1 MPCEHVRKAK
11 EFINRAQETLGW
23 NSDVGSLESVLGGAF
38 SFGLWTTLR
47 LENNVNKAKVIMIE
61 ANNFLISA
69 KNQLDSCKCDEEN
82 RIRKAKT
89 QVELA
94 ENELK
99 QLGEE
104 NMRQKL
110 LIKKGKLDRLMNNSR
125 LQGHKKETK
134 KLRDAYEELI
144 RMQEKKENENVRN
157 TQDNIETIRDNLIDS
172 GVEFDD
178 LEMIRDLCEEVTKL
192 QIQSEQEFVA
202 QITIPLN
209 QFN

>member
-1 MPCEHVRKAK
+1 ML
-11 EFINRAQETLGW
+11 N
-23 NSDVGSLESVLGGAF
+23 
-38 SFGLWTTLR
+38 
-47 LENNVNKAKVIMIE
+47 
-61 ANNFLISA
+61 
-69 KNQLDSCKCDEEN
+69 
-82 RIRKAKT
+82 
-89 QVELA
+89 
-94 ENELK
+94 
-99 QLGEE
+99 
-104 NMRQKL
+104 
-110 LIKKGKLDRLMNNSR
+110 
-125 LQGHKKETK
+125 
-134 KLRDAYEELI
+134 EELI

>member
-1 MPCEHVRKAK
+1 
-11 EFINRAQETLGW
+11 
-23 NSDVGSLESVLGGAF
+23 
-38 SFGLWTTLR
+38 
-47 LENNVNKAKVIMIE
+47 MIE

-82 RIRKAKT
+82 GIRKAKT